1 MSKKMNNNILLWA
14 GLVLFGAGLYGAFG
28 GKDIEIDQVQEVSLV
43 QDKDT
48 VESVSWEAN
57 LHASEQALIN
67 LFEQTAPSVVY
78 INTSAYRRDYFSRN
92 IMEIP
97 KGSGS
102 GFVWDDEGHIVTN
115 WHVIQGAKKIEV
127 TFVGGDTYEAT
138 LIGEAQTKDLALLK
152 IEDEIKDIKPLN
164 LGNSS
169 KLRVGQSTIAI
180 GNPFGLDHT
189 LTTGVV
195 SALGR
200 EIESPGG
207 IKIRDVI
214 QTDAAINP
222 GNSGGPLLDSSGRL
236 IGVNTAIISPS
247 GGYSGIG
254 FSIPVDALK
263 WVIPEL
269 VKYGKIQRPTLGITI
284 LQAQYKPDSSD
295 GVIVAKVI
303 EGGAADLAG
312 VLPSRMIRNAIA
324 WGDRITG
331 IGDFDVKDHSD
342 LVLALENFQVG
353 DRVKLKVVREQK
365 EIELNLELGP
375 SK

>member
-1 MSKKMNNNILLWA
+1 MNNNILLWA

-43 QDKDT
+43 QDKGA

-57 LHASEQALIN
+57 LHASEQALID

-284 LQAQYKPDSSD
+284 LQEQYKPDSSD

>member
-1 MSKKMNNNILLWA
+1 MSRQMNNNILLW
-14 GLVLFGAGLYGAFG
+14 GVFVLFGAGLYAAFSNG
-28 GKDIEIDQVQEVSLV
+28 DVQLDQPEEVMIEQGEQEETSAAIEVSLG
-43 QDKDT
+43 T
-48 VESVSWEAN
+48 
-57 LHASEQALIN
+57 SEKALIE
-67 LFEQTAPSVVY
+67 LFERTSPSVVY

-92 IMEIP
+92 ILEVP

-102 GFVWDDEGHIVTN
+102 GFVWDKDGHIVTN

-127 TFVGGDTYEAT
+127 TFVGGRTIEAE
-138 LIGEAQTKDLALLK
+138 LAGEAPDKDLALLK
-152 IEDEIKDIKPLN
+152 LKEEVEDVKPLA

-169 KLRVGQSTIAI
+169 KLKVGQSTIAI

-195 SALGR
+195 SSLGR
-200 EIESPGG
+200 EIDSPGG
-207 IKIRDVI
+207 VKIKDII

-222 GNSGGPLLDSSGRL
+222 GNSGGPLLDSSGKL

-263 WVIPEL
+263 WIIPEL
-269 VKYGKIQRPTLGITI
+269 IKYGEIQRPTLGISI
-284 LQAQYKPDSSD
+284 VQQRYVPENLD

-312 VLPSRMIRNAIA
+312 VIPSRSVRNTID
-324 WGDRITG
+324 WGDRIVG
-331 IGDFDVKDHSD
+331 LGDFDIKNYSD
-342 LVLALENFQVG
+342 LILALENFKVG
-353 DRVKLKVVREQK
+353 DEVFLKVVREGEEL
-365 EIELNLELGP
+365 EIELKLGP
-375 SK
+375 SN

>member
-1 MSKKMNNNILLWA
+1 MNAKMNNNILLW
-14 GLVLFGAGLYGAFG
+14 GVFVLFGAGLYAAFG
-28 GKDIEIDQVQEVSLV
+28 NGKLEIEQPEEIIIEQGNSSAKEV
-43 QDKDT
+43 K
-48 VESVSWEAN
+48 WEAN
-57 LHASEQALIN
+57 LHASEKALIE
-67 LFEQTAPSVVY
+67 LFERTAPSVVY

-92 IMEIP
+92 ILEVP

-127 TFVGGDTYEAT
+127 TFVGGKTFEAE
-138 LIGEAQTKDLALLK
+138 LIGEAPDKDLALLK
-152 IEDEIKDIKPLN
+152 IEDEIDDVKPLA

-169 KLRVGQSTIAI
+169 KLKVGQSTIAI

-195 SALGR
+195 SSLGR
-200 EIESPGG
+200 EIDSPGG
-207 IKIRDVI
+207 VKIRDII

-263 WVIPEL
+263 WIIPEL
-269 VKYGKIQRPTLGITI
+269 IKYGQVQRPTLGISI
-284 LQAQYKPDSSD
+284 VQEQYKPDNSV
-295 GVIVAKVI
+295 GVIVANVI

-312 VLPSRMIRNAIA
+312 VIPSKSVRNSID
-324 WGDRITG
+324 WGDRIIG
-331 IGDFDVKDHSD
+331 LGDFDVKNYSD
-342 LVLALENFQVG
+342 LILALENFKVG
-353 DRVKLKVVREQK
+353 DEVLLRIVREGK
-365 EIELNLELGP
+365 EIELKLELGP